1 MLLSSKIR
9 MCEVQTMLKIGEF
22 SKLSRIS
29 IRMLRHYDEIGLLR
43 PVRID
48 AFTGY
53 HYYGE
58 DQLPIAGRIVFLR
71 DMGFGLSAIAGML
84 ACGDDPSALE
94 RHLDLRQAQLQS
106 QLEEAG
112 RQLRLLENLR
122 KNLREDEHAMD
133 YNVTLKTLP
142 ERYAAC
148 VQQILPRYDCEGVL
162 WETLMRETAP
172 LNLTDGDPCICCA
185 VFHDGEYKEADVD
198 VEVQKS
204 VKGSY
209 PDTEHVK
216 FRTLPTVTV
225 ASATY
230 QGGYHLI
237 SEVSAAVA
245 AWVRDNGYSFC
256 GPAFYIYHVSPHET
270 QNPDEFVTEICLPV
284 EKA

>member
-1 MLLSSKIR
+1 MLLSSEIR

-53 HYYGE
+53 RYYGE
-58 DQLPIAGRIVFLR
+58 DQLPLAGRIAALR
-71 DMGFGLSAIAGML
+71 DMGFGLSAISDIL

-94 RHLDLRQAQLQS
+94 CLLACREGELRDQQR
-106 QLEEAG
+106 EVE
-112 RQLRLLENLR
+112 RQLRMLESLR
-122 KNLREDEHAMD
+122 RSLREEKQIMQ
-133 YNVTLKTLP
+133 YNVNLKTIP
-142 ERYAAC
+142 ARNAAC
-148 VQQILPRYDCEGVL
+148 VRQILPRYDCEGVL
-162 WETLMRETAP
+162 WDTLMRETAP
-172 LNLTDGDPCICCA
+172 LYIVDGDPCICCA

-209 PDTEHVK
+209 PDTEHVRFK
-216 FRTLPTVTV
+216 TLPAVTE

-230 QGGYHLI
+230 RGGYQFI
-237 SEVSAAVA
+237 GEVSAAVA
-245 AWVRDNGYSFC
+245 AWIRDNGYSLC